1 MRAPPAP
8 SPRLADACEAGAI
21 RRLLFE
27 HCEQA
32 GGMRAWSRRH
42 GVPVS
47 LVSETLSGR
56 RPPGEAIANA
66 LGFLFVPAFLPVRSS
81 PVTNTPRSGS
91 EPRAA
96 TALPGGPHG
105 A

>member
-1 MRAPPAP
+1 MSAVPAP
-8 SPRLADACEAGAI
+8 SPRLAGACEAEAI
-21 RRLLFE
+21 RSLLFAQ
-27 HCEQA
+27 CEQA
-32 GGMRAWSRRH
+32 GGLRAWARRH

-66 LGFLFVPAFLPVRSS
+66 LGFLCVPAFLPVRPA
-81 PVTNTPRSGS
+81 PVPTPSCPGS
-91 EPRAA
+91 APRAA